1 MKKIC
6 GNCNKYSGMVCDEY
20 EKNVL
25 YRSEACEEVF
35 APVWENLPEYC
46 QSVENQKYDLENC
59 LENLKKAQDGAFWF
73 GDPSIGPGCRLSTG
87 VGIRFMNTA
96 GGEQYR
102 LFSVNSM
109 GQEHSS
115 GYYTDKQ
122 QLIKDAIV
130 RACIFCRPTRFQIRG
145 QGMAPRP
152 VLQWYFAGSPVRQP
166 YSDPHAEG
174 YLEKVMNPTITITLE
189 NK

>member
-6 GNCNKYSGMVCDEY
+6 GNCTKYINMACDEY
-20 EKNVL
+20 RKKVF
-25 YRSEACEEVF
+25 YSSKACEESF

-59 LENLKKAQDGAFWF
+59 LENLKKFRNGAFWF
-73 GDPSIGPGCRLSTG
+73 GDPERGPACRLSTG
-87 VGIRFMNTA
+87 LGIRFMNTA

-115 GYYTDKQ
+115 GYYTDVQ
-122 QLIKDAIV
+122 ELIEDAII
-130 RACIFCRPTRFQIRG
+130 RACNYVRPLKFPVPAWGSKPRPT
-145 QGMAPRP
+145 
-152 VLQWYFAGSPVRQP
+152 LQWFFAWSPYQGSQGEDYFEKTVGS
-166 YSDPHAEG
+166 
-174 YLEKVMNPTITITLE
+174 NINTITVE
-189 NK
+189 SK